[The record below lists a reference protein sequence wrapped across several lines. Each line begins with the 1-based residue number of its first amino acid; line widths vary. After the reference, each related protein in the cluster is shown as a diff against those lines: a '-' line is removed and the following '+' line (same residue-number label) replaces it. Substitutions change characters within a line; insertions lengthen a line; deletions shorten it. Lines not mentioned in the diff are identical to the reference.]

1 MSQQEPEDQ
10 EQPGGCSAGACFAG
24 PESPNAEKAAVRA
37 PRDDAARWA
46 GGAVIP
52 SPALLLLLQT
62 RKTLHHKGVWLLP
75 QAPFLAAALRG
86 ASERARRLFLPLD
99 LGAADWLRAGI
110 SGPRLPLHRQQ
121 LAASAVI
128 SCQPVMV
135 ADDGGVIWELSCETA
150 PTKVFRLGEQSPSPG
165 LRTRKRT
172 NPRRSLS
179 FQCEH
184 VLVSRK
190 VLQKEVCIK
199 NTTIVL
205 IQYSWRG
212 KP

>member
-1 MSQQEPEDQ
+1 M
-10 EQPGGCSAGACFAG
+10 
-24 PESPNAEKAAVRA
+24 RA
-37 PRDDAARWA
+37 PRDDAARWV

-135 ADDGGVIWELSCETA
+135 ADDDGVIWELSCETA
-150 PTKVFRLGEQSPSPG
+150 PTKSSVFLVDLGSSLLPLQGGAQGSEQTPVALFHSS
-165 LRTRKRT
+165 
-172 NPRRSLS
+172 
-179 FQCEH
+179 
-184 VLVSRK
+184 VSMF
-190 VLQKEVCIK
+190 
-199 NTTIVL
+199 
-205 IQYSWRG
+205 
-212 KP
+212 

>member
-1 MSQQEPEDQ
+1 M
-10 EQPGGCSAGACFAG
+10 
-24 PESPNAEKAAVRA
+24 RA

-46 GGAVIP
+46 GGGAVIP

-150 PTKVFRLGEQSPSPG
+150 ATKVFRLFGRLGEQSPSPPG
-165 LRTRKRT
+165 RRTRKGT
-172 NPRRSLS
+172 NTRRSLS

-190 VLQKEVCIK
+190 VLQKEGCIK
-199 NTTIVL
+199 IRQLYLFSIHREVSHKMYNLYIA
-205 IQYSWRG
+205 RFN
-212 KP
+212 

>member
-1 MSQQEPEDQ
+1 M
-10 EQPGGCSAGACFAG
+10 
-24 PESPNAEKAAVRA
+24 RA

-135 ADDGGVIWELSCETA
+135 ADDDGVIWELSCETA
-150 PTKVFRLGEQSPSPG
+150 ATKVFRLFGRLGEQSPSPPG
-165 LRTRKRT
+165 RCTRKRT
-172 NPRRSLS
+172 NPFRSLS

-190 VLQKEVCIK
+190 VLQKEGCMK

-205 IQYSWRG
+205 IQYS
-212 KP
+212 

>member
-1 MSQQEPEDQ
+1 M
-10 EQPGGCSAGACFAG
+10 
-24 PESPNAEKAAVRA
+24 RA
-37 PRDDAARWA
+37 PRDDAARWV

-135 ADDGGVIWELSCETA
+135 ADDDGVIWELSCETA
-150 PTKVFRLGEQSPSPG
+150 PPSLPSFWSTWG
-165 LRTRKRT
+165 AVSFPSRAVHKEANKPL
-172 NPRRSLS
+172 SLS
-179 FQCEH
+179 FIP
-184 VLVSRK
+184 V
-190 VLQKEVCIK
+190 
-199 NTTIVL
+199 
-205 IQYSWRG
+205 
-212 KP
+212 

>member
-37 PRDDAARWA
+37 PRDDAARWPG

-150 PTKVFRLGEQSPSPG
+150 PTKVFRPFGLPTWGAVSLSRTAHKEANKPS
-165 LRTRKRT
+165 
-172 NPRRSLS
+172 SLS
-179 FQCEH
+179 FIP
-184 VLVSRK
+184 V
-190 VLQKEVCIK
+190 
-199 NTTIVL
+199 
-205 IQYSWRG
+205 
-212 KP
+212 